1 MDRKIQLGG
10 ERSCLLLL
18 IVLKSEKTSSPPN
31 AQTIHFKEFG
41 HPHVSP
47 LSLFA
52 SLVSRASCWE
62 GKKRERDEN
71 LHWASSPSQCLLTLR
86 DHTLFVSPHC
96 FFKFLLWDYLLATQ
110 QHSRLLTAQKRLS
123 VTFGLLTFPHIV
135 FPILGFKHFW
145 RKKAAC
151 FISAE
156 QPRLS

>member
-18 IVLKSEKTSSPPN
+18 IVLKSEKTSSPPS
-31 AQTIHFKEFG
+31 AQTIHLKEFG
-41 HPHVSP
+41 LPHVSP

-62 GKKRERDEN
+62 GKKIERGEN
-71 LHWASSPSQCLLTLR
+71 LHWVSSPSQCLLTLR

-96 FFKFLLWDYLLATQ
+96 FFFKFLLWDYLLATQ
-110 QHSRLLTAQKRLS
+110 QHSRLLTAENK
-123 VTFGLLTFPHIV
+123 TFSHIWTS
-135 FPILGFKHFW
+135 HFSSYSFSIF
-145 RKKAAC
+145 RVLAFLEKAAC